1 MLLKI
6 SQYHSRLGPYSH
18 LLASLIAIEVES
30 SSRALKDDRRAESAQ
45 NAGLVVLRRVQLSD
59 NSIIRTGE
67 LCVAR
72 WTASSVGMGVGQAQ
86 GIRTGE
92 AEDM

>member
-6 SQYHSRLGPYSH
+6 SKYHSTLGPYSH
-18 LLASLIAIEVES
+18 LLASLIAIEVQS
-30 SSRALKDDRRAESAQ
+30 SSSALQDDSWAESAQ

-72 WTASSVGMGVGQAQ
+72 WTASSVGMRVGQAQ
-86 GIRTGE
+86 GIGAGE
-92 AEDM
+92 AEDV